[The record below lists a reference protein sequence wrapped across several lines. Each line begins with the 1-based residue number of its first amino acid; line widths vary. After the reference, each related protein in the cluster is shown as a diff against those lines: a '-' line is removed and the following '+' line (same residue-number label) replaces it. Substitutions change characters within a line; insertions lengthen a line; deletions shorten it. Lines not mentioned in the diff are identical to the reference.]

1 MSPLTKMVLFC
12 CVVLIAATM
21 LLHANQA
28 LDPALPNDMP
38 ADSRFIPTGYDLEHN
53 ERKGSWVSCRL
64 IAAGEDECRVTDAH
78 GLVIYQGSFLP
89 VNPGNAELATS
100 TKSQLRWVHGPAEGA
115 PVPVIPSS
123 DGMLLVP
130 HDDRDALVDRW
141 NQHPDEWQAV
151 LAGQ

>member
-1 MSPLTKMVLFC
+1 
-12 CVVLIAATM
+12 M

-28 LDPALPNDMP
+28 LDPAVPGDMP
-38 ADSRFIPTGYDLEHN
+38 ADARFIPSGYDLEHN

-64 IAAGEDECRVTDAH
+64 IAAGEDACRVTDAH
-78 GLVIYQGSFLP
+78 GLVIFQGSFLP
-89 VNPGNAELATS
+89 VNPGNAELAPE
-100 TKSQLRWVHGPAEGA
+100 TKNQLRWIPGPSEGS

-151 LAGQ
+151 LAAK